1 MAAGTPFSGKDV
13 TFKTGSPAAA
23 EVSVAGWTANIVAKE
38 SDYATNDTS
47 GWTKTITG
55 VRTWSGTITILLHDG
70 EAQPFIAG
78 QEVTGCQFHVDAT
91 NYISGT
97 IKITAVNNIGTSV
110 DSADPIAVEYAFKGQ
125 GAPASSGTAFAIV

>member
-1 MAAGTPFSGKDV
+1 MAAGTPFSGKDI

-23 EVSVAGWTANIVAKE
+23 EVSVAGWTMNVVASE
-38 SDYATNDTS
+38 ADYATNDTS

-78 QEVTGCQFHVDAT
+78 QEVTGCQFHVDAS

-125 GAPASSGTAFAIV
+125 GAPASTGTAFAIV

>member
-70 EAQPFIAG
+70 EAQPFVAG
-78 QEVTGCQFHVDAT
+78 EEVSGCQFHVDDT

-125 GAPASSGTAFAIV
+125 GAPASTGTAFAIV

>member
-1 MAAGTPFSGKDV
+1 MAAGTPFNGKDI

-23 EVSVAGWTANIVAKE
+23 EVSVAGWTINVVASE
-38 SDYATNDTS
+38 ADYATNDTA
-47 GWTKTITG
+47 GWTQTLTG
-55 VRTWSGTITILLHDG
+55 VKTWSGTITILLHGG

-78 QEVTGCQFHVDAT
+78 QEVTGCQFHVDAS

-125 GAPASSGTAFAIV
+125 GAPASTGTAFAIV

>member
-78 QEVTGCQFHVDAT
+78 QEVTGCQFHVDAS

-125 GAPASSGTAFAIV
+125 GAPASTGTAFLIV

>member
-1 MAAGTPFSGKDV
+1 MAAGIPFNGKDI

-23 EVSVAGWTANIVAKE
+23 EVSVAGWTMNVVASE
-38 SDYATNDTS
+38 ADYATNDTA
-47 GWTKTITG
+47 GWTKTLAG
-55 VRTWSGTITILLHDG
+55 VKTWSGTITILLHDG

-78 QEVTGCQFHVDAT
+78 EEVSGCQFHVDAT

-97 IKITAVNNIGTSV
+97 IRITAVNNIGTSV

-125 GAPASSGTAFAIV
+125 GAPSSSGTAFDIV